1 MLTFY
6 YNPLSPNVRRVW
18 LALLEKDIPFEPVL
32 VELNGDQLQPKFLTV
47 NPFHHIPAI
56 VDDGF
61 TVIESLAILDYLEAK
76 YPTPSLLPQDAQ
88 GLAIVRMTQ
97 MVTVNEL
104 FPEVIT
110 LICESEA
117 SPQFEQ
123 ATQQVNQV
131 LSFLG
136 MLLGDR
142 PYFGSH
148 QLTLADIV
156 AGTIVPLLPRLGI
169 SLAAYPQMESWQQRI
184 ENHGKKLN

>member
-18 LALLEKDIPFEPVL
+18 LALLEKDIPFEPVS
-32 VELNGDQLQPKFLTV
+32 VQLNGDQLQPKFLTV

-88 GLAIVRMTQ
+88 ELAIVRMTQ

-110 LICESEA
+110 
-117 SPQFEQ
+117 
-123 ATQQVNQV
+123 
-131 LSFLG
+131 
-136 MLLGDR
+136 
-142 PYFGSH
+142 
-148 QLTLADIV
+148 
-156 AGTIVPLLPRLGI
+156 
-169 SLAAYPQMESWQQRI
+169 
-184 ENHGKKLN
+184 